1 MFDFGAGELIV
12 IGVVALVAIGPKEL
26 PGLLRTIGQAVGK
39 MRRMAGEF
47 QGQFNEAMRE
57 ADMADAQKLITDI
70 KTDISG
76 ISIEP
81 NPTPTPVY
89 PFSYSAPAPA
99 LDVNADEL
107 SGSSTIDAA
116 SGETVIMRPTDIDAD
131 DKPEPKKRTRKVK
144 VEEPAEPVIVQ
155 SDAIEVSEDKPKRR
169 KAIKKTESEEEA
181 S

>member
-1 MFDFGAGELIV
+1 M
-12 IGVVALVAIGPKEL
+12 AIGPKEL

-47 QGQFNEAMRE
+47 QGQFNDAMRE

-76 ISIEP
+76 INIEP

-99 LDVNADEL
+99 LEVNAEQLNDGSTVGE
-107 SGSSTIDAA
+107 SGTDAVVA
-116 SGETVIMRPTDIDAD
+116 PLAEAD
-131 DKPEPKKRTRKVK
+131 VVEKSEPKKRTRKAK
-144 VEEPAEPVIVQ
+144 AEELVEPISAPSDGLEP
-155 SDAIEVSEDKPKRR
+155 SEEKPKRR
-169 KAIKKTESEEEA
+169 KALKKAESEEEA
-181 S
+181 